1 VAGAYPFWHL
11 LRSRSWARSA
21 LAGANAAVV
30 GILLAALYR
39 PLCTE
44 AIGGSRDA
52 LVVVAAIFLLAKLR
66 VPPWALV
73 TLMAAVGQWVLG

>member
-1 VAGAYPFWHL
+1 
-11 LRSRSWARSA
+11 

-44 AIGGSRDA
+44 AIGGTRDVA
-52 LVVVAAIFLLAKLR
+52 VVAAAIFLLAKLK

-73 TLMAAVGQWVLG
+73 ALMAAVGQWVLG